1 MIKFYTN
8 RSRGAIVQKIFIM
21 LNEIA
26 VPHKTISIDMTSE
39 GELLDELEK
48 INPNKKVPALIDE
61 ETGVILFE
69 SSAIL
74 YYLAEKTKLFL
85 PKDLV
90 KRSEVMKW
98 LMFESANLSPT
109 MLELIHYEVFSTEA
123 LSDTHLQRY
132 KDNIADVCSIL
143 DQQLSQKEYL
153 CDEYSIADI
162 ATYPWYLLL
171 VDLAEIN
178 FDDYKNMNRWINTI
192 SDRPAVQAASKQ

>member
-21 LNEIA
+21 LSELAI
-26 VPHKTISIDMTSE
+26 PHKTISIDMTSK
-39 GELLDELEK
+39 GDLLDELEK

-74 YYLAEKTKLFL
+74 YYLAEKTNLFL
-85 PKDLV
+85 PKDLI

-98 LMFESANLSPT
+98 LMFESANLSPI
-109 MLELIHYEVFSTEA
+109 MLELIHYEVFATEA
-123 LSDTHLQRY
+123 LPDIHMQRY
-132 KDNIADVCSIL
+132 KENIANACSIL

-162 ATYPWYLLL
+162 ATFPWYLLL

-178 FDDYKNMNRWINTI
+178 LDYYPNLNRWISTI
-192 SDRPAVQAASKQ
+192 KNRPAVQTASTQ

>member
-21 LNEIA
+21 LSELAI
-26 VPHKTISIDMTSE
+26 PHETISIDMTSE
-39 GELLDELEK
+39 GDLLDELEK
-48 INPNKKVPALIDE
+48 INPNKTVPALVDE
-61 ETGVILFE
+61 ETGVVLFE

-74 YYLAEKTKLFL
+74 YYLAEKANLFL
-85 PKDLV
+85 PKDLIA
-90 KRSEVMKW
+90 RSEVMKW

-109 MLELIHYEVFSTEA
+109 MLELIHYEVFSDEP

-132 KDNIADVCSIL
+132 KDNIANCCSII
-143 DQQLSQKEYL
+143 DQQLSQREYL

-162 ATYPWYLLL
+162 ATYPWYLLM

-178 FDDYKNMNRWINTI
+178 LDNYPNLNRWINTI
-192 SDRPAVQAASKQ
+192 SERPAVKNAS